1 MSDVLVGAAVVH
13 ALSVLVF
20 QIERLSAEV
29 HFLKPLAGAAET
41 FVGLAGKGEKTGR
54 RCGAILYQT
63 NGKGIVARRGEV
75 VVGSK
80 GYFLALVTF
89 WVETDIDGRLR
100 SGLQV
105 APMVD
110 GSNGS
115 FDESA
120 GKALGSFQEIA
131 LWGLFDVE
139 WLSQDAFTE
148 LKHF

>member
-1 MSDVLVGAAVVH
+1 M
-13 ALSVLVF
+13 
-20 QIERLSAEV
+20 
-29 HFLKPLAGAAET
+29 
-41 FVGLAGKGEKTGR
+41 
-54 RCGAILYQT
+54 
-63 NGKGIVARRGEV
+63 

-110 GSNGS
+110 GSNGGI
-115 FDESA
+115 DESA
-120 GKALGSFQEIA
+120 GKALWSFQEIA

-139 WLSQDAFTE
+139 GLSQDAFTE

>member
-1 MSDVLVGAAVVH
+1 M
-13 ALSVLVF
+13 
-20 QIERLSAEV
+20 
-29 HFLKPLAGAAET
+29 
-41 FVGLAGKGEKTGR
+41 
-54 RCGAILYQT
+54 
-63 NGKGIVARRGEV
+63 

-139 WLSQDAFTE
+139 GLSQDAFTE

>member
-1 MSDVLVGAAVVH
+1 M
-13 ALSVLVF
+13 
-20 QIERLSAEV
+20 
-29 HFLKPLAGAAET
+29 
-41 FVGLAGKGEKTGR
+41 
-54 RCGAILYQT
+54 
-63 NGKGIVARRGEV
+63 

-89 WVETDIDGRLR
+89 GVEADIGGRLR

-110 GSNGS
+110 GSNGGI
-115 FDESA
+115 DESA
-120 GKALGSFQEIA
+120 GKALRSFQEIA

-139 WLSQDAFTE
+139 GLSQDAFTE